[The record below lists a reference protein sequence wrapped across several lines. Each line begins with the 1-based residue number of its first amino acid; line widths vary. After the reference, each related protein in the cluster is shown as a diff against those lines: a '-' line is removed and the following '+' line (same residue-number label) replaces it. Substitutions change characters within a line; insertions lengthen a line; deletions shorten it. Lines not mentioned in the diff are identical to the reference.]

1 MLQHLSTHKNMSGTS
16 MKIFSLFLIAVIFIL
31 SCSYNDTISDPPLA
45 DNSDILQPLA
55 VGNYWEYDILTDSEY
70 FGTIKKTI
78 TSSKTITYNG
88 TEIILFTLLSISSPH
103 PESLLEYKFVAD
115 NFIYD
120 ATLTPEGTISEA
132 WSVLPY
138 RYNGEISFSADYV
151 SYEVS
156 RDFLNYRDKKT
167 EVIKFVND
175 ASSQATY
182 YKLGV
187 GLLQEVGLPV
197 FDSENNQVIESKL
210 LLKDYHIE

>member
-1 MLQHLSTHKNMSGTS
+1 

-31 SCSYNDTISDPPLA
+31 SCSYNDTISDPPQPES
-45 DNSDILQPLA
+45 SDILQPLE

-88 TEIILFTLLSISSPH
+88 TEIKLFTILSISSTH
-103 PESLLEYKFVAD
+103 PDSLLEYKFVAD

-120 ATLTPEGTISEA
+120 ATLTPAGTISEA
-132 WSVLPY
+132 WKVLPY
-138 RYNGEISFSADYV
+138 SYNGEISFSTDYV
-151 SYEVS
+151 SYKLS
-156 RDFLNYRDKKT
+156 RVLLNYKDKET
-167 EVIKFVND
+167 EVIEFVSD
-175 ASSQATY
+175 GSSEATY

-197 FDSENNQVIESKL
+197 FDSENKQMIESIL